1 MAKEGGKMNLQFRR
15 AIRCAMGTTILC
27 LLVTTASYSQSVIS
41 GGGQKPQMSQD
52 VFKNIQ
58 VLRGIPVDEFMGTM
72 GFFAASLNMNCTDC
86 HVTESAGD
94 WSRYA
99 DDTPLKN
106 TARRMVLMEN
116 LINRSDFGAMRKVTC
131 FTCHRGYQIPE
142 VVPSLDEQYGPP
154 PTADPDRVEMLPK
167 AAAAPDAA
175 TQILDKFIQ
184 AVGGAQQLAKLNSF
198 TAKGTYSG
206 FDTDFKKVPAEVF
219 GKAPNQRGT
228 VNHLLGGDNSAAY
241 DGHEGWVAAADKPL
255 SPIVLSG
262 GDLDGARMDAD
273 IAFPTLLKQDLS
285 NLHVGFPPVTLNA
298 HTVQVVEGTAPGGT
312 RVKLYFDKTT
322 GLLVR
327 QTRLLETVVGVT
339 PLHIDYSDYRLV
351 PGSGVKM
358 PFKIAATWVDGQS
371 TTELTSVTPN
381 VAVAAEKFV
390 KPATVTSRVTA
401 TK

>member
-1 MAKEGGKMNLQFRR
+1 MNLQFRR
-15 AIRCAMGTTILC
+15 AIRCAMGTMILC
-27 LLVTTASYSQSVIS
+27 LLITTALYSQSAMP
-41 GGGQKPQMSQD
+41 GAGKKQMSED
-52 VFKNIQ
+52 AFKNIQ

-116 LINRSDFGAMRKVTC
+116 LINRSDFGAIRKVTC

-142 VVPSLDEQYGPP
+142 VTPSLDEQYGPP
-154 PTADPDRVEMLPK
+154 PTADPDRIEMLPK

-184 AVGGAQQLAKLNSF
+184 AVGGAAQLAKLNSF

-206 FDTDFKKVPAEVF
+206 FDTDFKKVPAEIF

-228 VNHLLGGDNSAAY
+228 VNHLIGGDNLAAY
-241 DGHEGWVAAADKPL
+241 DGHEGWVAASDKPI
-255 SPIVLSG
+255 SPVVLTG
-262 GDLDGARMDAD
+262 GDLDGSRLDAD
-273 IAFPTLLKQDLS
+273 VAFPTQLKQDLS
-285 NLHVGFPPVTLNA
+285 NLHVGFPPLTLNGHA
-298 HTVQVVEGTAPGGT
+298 VQVVEGTAAGGT

-322 GLLVR
+322 GLLTR
-327 QTRLLETVVGVT
+327 QTRLVNTVVGLT

-358 PFKIAATWVDGQS
+358 AFKVATTWVDGQS
-371 TTELTSVTPN
+371 TTELTSVAPN
-381 VAVAAEKFV
+381 SAIAAEKFV
-390 KPATVTSRVTA
+390 KPATVTSRITG

>member
-1 MAKEGGKMNLQFRR
+1 MNLQFRQ
-15 AIRCAMGTTILC
+15 AIRCATGTMIVC
-27 LLVTTASYSQSVIS
+27 LLITTASHSQSAMS
-41 GGGQKPQMSQD
+41 GMGKKPQMSED
-52 VFKNIQ
+52 AFKNIQ

-99 DDTPLKN
+99 DDTPLKQ

-142 VVPSLDEQYGPP
+142 VTPSLDEQYGPP
-154 PTADPDRVEMLPK
+154 PAADPDRVEMLPK
-167 AAAAPDAA
+167 ATPSPEAAA
-175 TQILDKFIQ
+175 QILDKFIQ
-184 AVGGAQQLAKLNSF
+184 AVGGTQQLAKLTSF

-206 FDTDFKKVPAEVF
+206 FDTDFKKVPAEIF
-219 GKAPNQRGT
+219 GKAPNQRST
-228 VNHLLGGDNSAAY
+228 VNHLPGGDNTAAY
-241 DGHEGWVAAADKPL
+241 DGHEGWVAAADKPV

-273 IAFPTLLKQDLS
+273 ISFPTLLKQDLS
-285 NLHVGFPPVTLNA
+285 NLHAGFPPVTLNGHA
-298 HTVQVVEGTAPGGT
+298 VQVVEGAAPGGT
-312 RVKLYFDKTT
+312 RVKLFFDKTT

-327 QTRLLETVVGVT
+327 QTRLTETVVGLT
-339 PLHIDYSDYRLV
+339 PLHVDYSDYRLV

-358 PFKIAATWVDGQS
+358 PFKIALTWVDGQS
-371 TTELTSVTPN
+371 TTELISVAPN
-381 VAVAAEKFV
+381 SAVAADKFV
-390 KPATVTSRVTA
+390 KPATTTSRVSMS
-401 TK
+401 K